1 MFPRFV
7 IVLAVT
13 FCASAFG
20 QGSDVVISQIYGG
33 GGNSGASHRNDF
45 IELFNRGSNG
55 VALNGW
61 SVQYAAAAGTS
72 WQVTPLT
79 NTIAPGGYYL
89 IQQSSGGSAGTNLP
103 PPDAFDSIAMSATAG
118 KVALVNNSSALSG
131 SCPLPN
137 GPIIDFVGYG
147 TVASC
152 SEGDRAPT
160 PSSTTSVRRAFEGC
174 VDTDDNG
181 SDFFAGAVIPRN
193 SSTPVRSCDAVS
205 RAYAIHE
212 IQGTNSFSPLA
223 DQSVSTTTNIV
234 TGRRNNGFF
243 VQTPEGEEDEM
254 ALTSEG
260 IFVQTVGT
268 PGTNALIGHALV
280 VTGTVAEFRPASD
293 PASPTRTQINATHI
307 RFVSDDNVLPAPITL
322 TWEDL
327 QPDRGHEQ
335 LERFEGM
342 RVAVDAL
349 RVSSPTEGFVNEANA
364 TATSSGVFY
373 GVFGERALRE
383 PGIDIFEAM
392 PPGAP
397 CCVPRFD
404 GNPELLRIDSNGQIG
419 GPLFDI
425 FSASVVGGLV
435 GPLYYEARRYT
446 LLPDA
451 DSDPRVLIILPH
463 REPPLARTGEVTIAS
478 LNLQHFYDTVDDAGI
493 ADVVLTSVAYSN
505 RLHKAGLL
513 FRDVMHRPDILGLA
527 EVENFRVLEDLAAV
541 SSAPYAAFLVPGNDP
556 GGINVGFLVNT
567 SRVEVMEV
575 TQHGKNATF
584 THPLTGM
591 PATLHDRPP
600 LLLRALIAD
609 PLTTNALA
617 LTVIMNHLRSLIDI
631 ENPSNGGFVRAKRR
645 AQAEYVAALVQQRQS
660 MSEHVVVMGDF
671 NAFEFNDGYV
681 DVMGTIA
688 GTPSPSNSVVAASP
702 DLVNPN
708 LINLIE
714 TLPARERYSYVF
726 EGTAQALDQM
736 LVSQNLRPH
745 VRVFLYPRY
754 NADAPE
760 VARND
765 PESPWRISDHDAAM
779 AYLYVTRGA
788 PAQITSIVRN
798 AMEVILQGEGHAGRG
813 YFIEKSYGLHQWS
826 GIGSATAD
834 EAGRFTFRDLNPV
847 SGAVFYRLRSD

>member
-1 MFPRFV
+1 M
-7 IVLAVT
+7 
-13 FCASAFG
+13 
-20 QGSDVVISQIYGG
+20 ISQVYGG
-33 GGNSGASHRNDF
+33 GGNSGASYRNDF
-45 IELFNRGSNG
+45 VELFNRSSNA
-55 VALNGW
+55 VTLNGW

-103 PPDAFDSIAMSATAG
+103 SPDMVGSIAMSGTAG

-131 SCPLPN
+131 SCPLPHA
-137 GPIIDFVGYG
+137 PTIDFVGYG
-147 TVASC
+147 TTASC
-152 SEGDRAPT
+152 SEGNRAPT

-174 VDTDDNG
+174 VDTDDNAL
-181 SDFFAGAVIPRN
+181 DFFEGTVRPRN
-193 SSTPVRSCDAVS
+193 GSSPLHACDVVS

-212 IQGTNSFSPLA
+212 IQGANSFSPLV

-234 TGRRNNGFF
+234 TGRRNSGFF
-243 VQTPEGEEDEM
+243 VQTPEGEEDGI

-260 IFVQTVGT
+260 IFVLTAGT
-268 PGTNALIGHALV
+268 PGTNALIGNAV
-280 VTGTVAEFRPASD
+280 AVTGTVAEFRPASD
-293 PASPTRTQINATHI
+293 PASPTRTQIYATHI
-307 RFVSDDNVLPAPITL
+307 QFVSADNALPAPISL
-322 TWEDL
+322 TSDDL
-327 QPDRGHEQ
+327 QPGGGHEQ

-349 RVSSPTEGFVNEANA
+349 RVTSPTDGFVNESNA

-373 GVFGERALRE
+373 GVPGERAFRE
-383 PGIDIFEAM
+383 PGIDVFETM

-404 GNPELLRIDSNGQIG
+404 GNPEILRIDSNGQLGAALLDTSPLLIMG
-419 GPLFDI
+419 GFI
-425 FSASVVGGLV
+425 

-451 DSDPRVLIILPH
+451 DSNPYALIILPH
-463 REPPLARTGEVTIAS
+463 REPPLPRTGEVTIAS
-478 LNLQHFYDTVDDAGI
+478 LNLQHFYDTVDDGGI
-493 ADVVLTSVAYSN
+493 ADVVLTSAAYSN

-513 FRDVMHRPDILGLA
+513 FRDAMHRPDILGLA
-527 EVENFRVLEDLAAV
+527 EVENLRVLQDLAAV
-541 SSAPYAAFLVPGNDP
+541 SSAPYAAFLLPGNDP

-567 SRVEVMEV
+567 SRVEVLEA
-575 TQHGKNATF
+575 TQYGKNATF
-584 THPLTGM
+584 THPQTGM

-600 LLLRALIAD
+600 LLLRASIAD
-609 PLTTNALA
+609 PLSTNTLA

-631 ENPSNGGFVRAKRR
+631 ENPSSGAFVRAKRR
-645 AQAEYVAALVQQRQS
+645 AQAEYVAELVQQRQS
-660 MSEHVVVMGDF
+660 MGEHVLVMGDF

-688 GTPSPSNSVVAASP
+688 GTPSPSNNVVAASP

-714 TLPARERYSYVF
+714 TLPAQERYSYVF
-726 EGTAQALDQM
+726 EGTAQALDHI
-736 LVSQNLRPH
+736 LVSQSLRPH
-745 VRVFLYPRY
+745 VRFFLFPRY

-760 VARND
+760 ISRND
-765 PESPWRISDHDAAM
+765 PAFPWRISDHDPAM
-779 AYLYVTRGA
+779 VYLYATRRTL
-788 PAQITSIVRN
+788 AQITSIERN
-798 AMEVILQGEGHAGRG
+798 AMEVILLGEGHTGQG
-813 YFIEKSYGLHQWS
+813 YFIEKSYGLQQWFV
-826 GIGSATAD
+826 IGSAAAD
-834 EAGRFTFRDLNPV
+834 QAGRFTFRDLNPV